1 MANELEVK
9 EITELDNITPTDEA
23 LVLVYN
29 ETEGVGKTSFQ
40 NAKKYLGAE
49 IHAENTATT
58 TANGGTNKVKISTRN
73 GMSNAEITLNVKNG
87 EGINS
92 ITQSESTDENGLR
105 SNAIAITAS
114 ETKNS
119 VSATIKDGVG
129 VKAHSVTPATDKN
142 GLKSNT
148 LSVSYTNGTSDSIK
162 INDGVGVKSAQQT
175 TSSTLSGEKNEY
187 TITLTDG
194 SSSKIQVYN
203 GRAGKDFRIKK
214 TYSSVA
220 AMNEDFSGTDV
231 STYEFCMIDTG
242 SVEDA
247 DTGKLYCK
255 GETAWNYI
263 GDLSGRQ
270 GIKGETGNGI
280 ATVTNKQNSAGNID
294 ITFTMTD
301 GTSKTVTVL
310 NGTNVRA
317 GANINISDDYIISAD
332 LSSKQ
337 DKLTLPLA
345 ASLGGTGKTTLKD
358 AGNAIINSLDNGTAT
373 PLDSDYYIV
382 HSGTAGKRN
391 HLSLWN
397 YINSK
402 IAMTDSDFDDIF

>member
-1 MANELEVK
+1 MANELEVR

-23 LVLVYN
+23 LVLIYN

-58 TANGGTNKVKISTRN
+58 TANGGNNKVKISTRN

-92 ITQSESTDENGLR
+92 ITQSESTDANGLR
-105 SNAIAITAS
+105 SNNIAITAS

-119 VSATIKDGVG
+119 VSATIK
-129 VKAHSVTPATDKN
+129 
-142 GLKSNT
+142 
-148 LSVSYTNGTSDSIK
+148 
-162 INDGVGVKSAQQT
+162 DGVGVKSAQQT

-231 STYEFCMIDTG
+231 DTYEFCMIDTG

-317 GANINISDDYIISAD
+317 GANINISDDYVISAD

-373 PLDSDYYIV
+373 PTDSDYYIV

-402 IAMTDSDFDDIF
+402 IAMTDSDFDQIF